1 MNEQLQ
7 KTSFWEDAW
16 IRHIEQYLQTSPR
29 TGLWLKSRF
38 PLMGWRV
45 LEIAGGSCRDSRYLA
60 EQGVDA
66 IGSDFDQKTLDYLN
80 QRFPES
86 PLKLARE
93 DASALSF
100 PDKDVDLS
108 IHNGFWVLFSDDAKI
123 TALLREQAR
132 VTRHVLVALVHNADN
147 PRIVAAFADKAR
159 SDPLYDIRFFH
170 RSEMAALVK
179 TADLG
184 GRRVRLEKFGGP
196 IDRLLSLPAGL
207 GLIAKIIVPRLYR
220 FLPWQY
226 VERIAL
232 VIELRP

>member
-7 KTSFWEDAW
+7 RKSFWEDAW
-16 IRHIEQYLQTSPR
+16 TRHIEQYLSTSPR
-29 TGLWLKSRF
+29 TGFWLEHHF
-38 PLMGWRV
+38 PVRDWRV

-66 IGSDFDQKTLDYLN
+66 IGSDFDQKTLDYLIE
-80 QRFPES
+80 RFPNS

-100 PDKDVDLS
+100 PDKNLDLT
-108 IHNGFWVLFSDDAKI
+108 IHNGFWVLFSDDTKI
-123 TALLREQAR
+123 AALLREQAR
-132 VTRHVLVALVHNADN
+132 VTRHVLIALVHNAEN
-147 PRIVAAFADKAR
+147 PRIVAAFANKAR
-159 SDPLYDIRFFH
+159 IDPLYDIRFFH
-170 RSEMAALVK
+170 RAEILDLAKA
-179 TADLG
+179 ADLVNH
-184 GRRVRLEKFGGP
+184 RVRLEKFGGP

-207 GLIAKIIVPRLYR
+207 GFVAKMIVPRLYR
-220 FLPWQY
+220 FLPWRY

>member
-7 KTSFWEDAW
+7 KTSFWEEAW

-38 PLMGWRV
+38 PVMGWRV

-66 IGSDFDQKTLDYLN
+66 IGSDFDQRTLDYLN

-100 PDKDVDLS
+100 PDKNLDLS

-123 TALLREQAR
+123 AALLREQAR
-132 VTRHVLVALVHNADN
+132 VTRHVLVALVHNAEN
-147 PRIVAAFADKAR
+147 PRIVSAFAHKAKI
-159 SDPLYDIRFFH
+159 DPLYDIRFFH
-170 RSEMAALVK
+170 RAEIPALVK
-179 TADLG
+179 AAALG
-184 GRRVRLEKFGGP
+184 SHRVRLEKFGGP

-207 GLIAKIIVPRLYR
+207 GSVAKLIVPRLYR
-220 FLPWQY
+220 FLPWRY